1 MRHSATPITGVA
13 LCFYFFSARF
23 LGVTTSAPTPFV
35 KKDGKLSPREAQQ
48 EIERFLQA
56 RFNKDSQPRVS
67 GDSRAATR
75 RVRSELDHLIL
86 SDDER
91 AKLPETKDKYLVREN
106 PNLVQW
112 ERETRKFLRR
122 LNPAHGHRVSA
133 AMVYEW
139 ATGIN
144 ITELYARGGSAASH
158 LRNINKVLAHYFGKP
173 YMTYI
178 LGRKVPKAYRVPPGW
193 YITRHRPMTLTLF
206 HEWSTKSLEA

>member
-1 MRHSATPITGVA
+1 M
-13 LCFYFFSARF
+13 
-23 LGVTTSAPTPFV
+23 TTTVPTPFQ
-35 KKDGKLSPREAQQ
+35 KGEEKSDLEKQR
-48 EIERFLQA
+48 EIERFLQSK
-56 RFNKDSQPRVS
+56 FSKDDRPRVS
-67 GDSRAATR
+67 GDSRAAPGGTR
-75 RVRSELDHLIL
+75 AGLDSLIL
-86 SDDER
+86 RDGER

-112 ERETRKFLRR
+112 ERETRKFLRK

-144 ITELYARGGSAASH
+144 IAELYARGGSAASH

-193 YITRHRPMTLTLF
+193 YVIRHRPLTLTLF
-206 HEWSTKSLEA
+206 HEWSSKTLQA

>member
-1 MRHSATPITGVA
+1 M
-13 LCFYFFSARF
+13 
-23 LGVTTSAPTPFV
+23 TTTVPTPFV
-35 KKDGKLSPREAQQ
+35 QGPKGKSDLEKQR
-48 EIERFLQA
+48 EIERFLQG
-56 RFNKDSQPRVS
+56 RFNKEVQPRTS
-67 GDSRAATR
+67 GDSRAASRRTR
-75 RVRSELDHLIL
+75 GGLDSLIL
-86 SDDER
+86 SDEER

-112 ERETRKFLRR
+112 ERETRKFLRK

-144 ITELYARGGSAASH
+144 ISELYARGGSATSH
-158 LRNINKVLAHYFGKP
+158 LRNINKVLGHYFGKP

-193 YITRHRPMTLTLF
+193 YVTRHRPMTLSLF
-206 HEWSTKSLEA
+206 HEWSTKTLGA

>member
-1 MRHSATPITGVA
+1 M
-13 LCFYFFSARF
+13 
-23 LGVTTSAPTPFV
+23 TTTAPTPFQ
-35 KKDGKLSPREAQQ
+35 KEGELSEQEKQR
-48 EIERFLQA
+48 EIERFLQSK
-56 RFNKDSQPRVS
+56 FNKEATPRVS
-67 GDSRAATR
+67 GDSRAAAGKTR
-75 RVRSELDHLIL
+75 AGLDQLIL
-86 SDDER
+86 SDEER

-112 ERETRKFLRR
+112 ERETRKFLRK

-139 ATGIN
+139 VTGIN
-144 ITELYARGGSAASH
+144 VAELYARGGSAASH

-193 YITRHRPMTLTLF
+193 YVIRHRPMTLTLF
-206 HEWSTKSLEA
+206 HEWSTRTLTA

>member
-1 MRHSATPITGVA
+1 M
-13 LCFYFFSARF
+13 
-23 LGVTTSAPTPFV
+23 TTTVPTPFE
-35 KKDGKLSPREAQQ
+35 KKKGKSDLERQR
-48 EIERFLQA
+48 EIEKFLQSK
-56 RFNKDSQPRVS
+56 FNKDNQPRVS
-67 GDSRAATR
+67 GDSHAATR
-75 RVRSELDHLIL
+75 KSKGELDSLIL
-86 SDDER
+86 SDEER

-193 YITRHRPMTLTLF
+193 YVTRHRPMTLTLF
-206 HEWSTKSLEA
+206 HEWSSKTLGA